1 MKKIVLLMFAL
12 VAMCANAQ
20 EINLD
25 KKDENG
31 RLIMCKQ
38 ESMRS
43 FSDKVLFDCAL
54 SRSQIYDEVYWQIS
68 LVVKQLYSISI
79 PKGSRLLIKLKDDS
93 IIELKSI
100 NDVEDRIGDAQVI
113 GSSVIS
119 QYTVFPTYSVTEEQ
133 IAQISQGVKKI
144 RVETSLQPIDK
155 EFKKDKMGKII
166 EGQYKVISERAKTS
180 NNFNEGF

>member
-1 MKKIVLLMFAL
+1 MFAL

-25 KKDENG
+25 KTDENT
-31 RLIMCKQ
+31 RLIMCAS

-43 FSDKVLFDCAL
+43 FSDKVVFECAL
-54 SRSQIYDEVYWQIS
+54 SRTEIYKRVEWQLS
-68 LVVKQLYSISI
+68 LTIKQLYPITI
-79 PKGSRLLIKLKDDS
+79 NKGSRLLIKMNDDS
-93 IIELKSI
+93 VIELKTI
-100 NDVEDRIGDAQVI
+100 NEQSDEIGNSQVV

-119 QYTVFPTYSVTEEQ
+119 QYTVFPIYSVTEEQ

-144 RVETSLQPIDK
+144 RVETSLEPIDK